1 MSNDTGQSESSEE
14 QSDSLQSRWQAIVL
28 GEDFTEWPQDLYI
41 PPDALEVFLD
51 AFEGPLDLLLWLIRK
66 QNIDILDIPVAEI
79 TTQYMRY
86 VEMMQQLRL
95 DLAAEY
101 LVMAATLAEIKSRM
115 MLPRPEVDEEDERDP
130 RAVLVARLQEYERF
144 KLAAQS
150 IDELPRL
157 EREIFVTRAD
167 FVDEGYRPP
176 PPDLTLDELVKAF
189 QNVLEFTARNKHFV
203 VGREVLSI
211 RERMVTILQRLRTS
225 PRLRFIDMI
234 DQAEGRLGVV
244 VTFSAILE
252 LSKEASVSLVQEQS
266 SGPIYVDGLSQPAT
280 EETLPDD
287 PPA

>member
-1 MSNDTGQSESSEE
+1 MNMNNDTTNSVNDESK
-14 QSDSLQSRWQAIVL
+14 SDTATSRWQAIVL
-28 GEDFTEWPQDLYI
+28 GENFTEWPQDLYI
-41 PPDALEVFLD
+41 PPDALEVFLE

-115 MLPRPEVDEEDERDP
+115 MLPRPEIESEDEIDP
-130 RAVLVARLQEYERF
+130 RAALVQRLQEYERF
-144 KLAAQS
+144 KHAAES

-157 EREIFVTRAD
+157 EREIFVARAD
-167 FVDEGYRPP
+167 FVDQGYEAP

-203 VGREVLSI
+203 VGREVLSV
-211 RERMVTILQRLRTS
+211 RERMVTILQRLTKS
-225 PRLRFIDMI
+225 PRLRFIEMI
-234 DQAEGRLGVV
+234 DVAEGRMGVV

-252 LSKEASVSLVQEQS
+252 LSKEASVSLVQEQARD
-266 SGPIYVDGLSQPAT
+266 PIYINAANERIEIAT
-280 EETLPDD
+280 DE
-287 PPA
+287 

>member
-1 MSNDTGQSESSEE
+1 MSNDTGESESSSE

-41 PPDALEVFLD
+41 PPDALEVFLE

-101 LVMAATLAEIKSRM
+101 LVMAATLAEIKSRI
-115 MLPRPEVDEEDERDP
+115 PRPEIDDEDEIDP
-130 RAVLVARLQEYERF
+130 RMALVARLQEYERF

-150 IDELPRL
+150 VDELPRL
-157 EREIFVTRAD
+157 EREIFVARAD
-167 FVDEGYRPP
+167 FVDEGYKAPP
-176 PPDLTLDELVKAF
+176 PELTLDELVKAF

-203 VGREVLSI
+203 VGREVLSV

-225 PRLRFIDMI
+225 PRLRFIEMI
-234 DQAEGRLGVV
+234 DESEGRLGVV

-252 LSKEASVSLVQEQS
+252 LSKESSVSLIQEQPK
-266 SGPIYVDGLSQPAT
+266 GTIYINGASQAAV
-280 EETLPDD
+280 EENLNDD
-287 PPA
+287 SPS